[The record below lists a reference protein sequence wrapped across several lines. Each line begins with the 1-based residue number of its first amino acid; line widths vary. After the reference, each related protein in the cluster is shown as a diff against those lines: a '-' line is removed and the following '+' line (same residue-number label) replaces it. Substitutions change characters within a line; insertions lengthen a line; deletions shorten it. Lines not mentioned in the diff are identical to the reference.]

1 MNTNLYNSGNL
12 NNSLTSNYNVNVNQ
26 NVAGP
31 SSTNLSQNLNN
42 NISTSADLN
51 NKDIPI
57 SAIIQDKIGNSI
69 QAQ

>member
-69 QAQ
+69 LAQ

>member
-26 NVAGP
+26 NIAGP
-31 SSTNLSQNLNN
+31 SSTNLNQNLNN

-69 QAQ
+69 LAQ